1 MSNFLFRLD
10 ESTGLIDYDKLEM
23 TASLFRP
30 KMIIAGFSAYAR
42 HLDYAKFRQI
52 CDKVRNIQTRIAS
65 APDSLDLDQSA
76 ANLFMFVGLEVQKFP
91 YL

>member
-1 MSNFLFRLD
+1 MIKRVVDYSVKFLFRLD

-42 HLDYAKFRQI
+42 HLDYARFRKI
-52 CDKVRNIQTRIAS
+52 
-65 APDSLDLDQSA
+65 
-76 ANLFMFVGLEVQKFP
+76 
-91 YL
+91 